1 MCCDSVG
8 VNLLHG
14 VSSLD
19 INPVVDPHDV
29 VPRLGGVTLAVP
41 KAAHRL
47 VQVGAV
53 GDGESHR
60 LQVVYCPT
68 STHRG
73 SDKNLHRIIELW
85 DCLTTTT
92 TSLVLTLRG

>member
-8 VNLLHG
+8 VYLLHG
-14 VSSLD
+14 VSSFD

-29 VPRLGGVTLAVP
+29 VRRLGGVTLAVP
-41 KAAHRL
+41 QAAHGL

-53 GDGESHR
+53 GDGEPHR
-60 LQVVYCPT
+60 LQVVDCPT

-73 SDKNLHRIIELW
+73 SDKHLHRRI
-85 DCLTTTT
+85 DN
-92 TSLVLTLRG
+92 